1 MVSGRDVVQRY
12 PLLPLNIR
20 RTLDSSAPL
29 ESIPFSYVLS
39 SRRSRRQSFYLK
51 TVKEADAQYK
61 LLQEKTSDK
70 DIQQAYEDDMVKNF
84 QSRQAVAKEIQK
96 WRAARAET
104 RMEEIAAAKESR
116 SESIKAKLKEV
127 GWDERDLPVD
137 QREYRELVYR
147 DQKLTPK
154 VWQMIRPRLE
164 SMIVK
169 KRDER
174 LEEERQALM
183 KNRKALFT
191 QLYSELVQSLL
202 ALPTDYMERVPYIP
216 GAEEVWN
223 LPWVQSHMDQIN
235 EALSVDEWREDI
247 ADDLRL
253 FILDQ
258 WRHFLRNLVEILE
271 GRSLSEASSDV
282 PPPQKAEEKEEED
295 VDMEGMSWRRTS
307 SSKDRV
313 EAITDDIDVLKNRL
327 SLATSAFD
335 CKCGLFD
342 SVMWFPEVL
351 KHGLLY
357 HDWTY
362 PQQFLQHLVPFSRR
376 ADGLIHSLLRGLRL
390 DSGCATI
397 GELNG
402 GADNLLCL
410 RCDPQVARYL
420 SFKDLVEHYL
430 SHRRWFDEA
439 TAARGQVVGGIHGG
453 ALLVD
458 DHDWSDGAP

>member
-70 DIQQAYEDDMVKNF
+70 DIQQAYEDEMVKTF
-84 QSRQAVAKEIQK
+84 QSRQGIAKEIQK
-96 WRAARAET
+96 WRIARAET
-104 RMEEIAAAKESR
+104 RIEEIAAAKQSR
-116 SESIKAKLKEV
+116 SERWGACVLSGRLLLAHTLLQTSIKAKLKEV

-164 SMIVK
+164 SMIIK

-235 EALSVDEWREDI
+235 EALSVDEWRQDI

-271 GRSLSEASSDV
+271 GRSLSEPSSDV
-282 PPPQKAEEKEEED
+282 PPPQKEEEKEEEKEED
-295 VDMEGMSWRRTS
+295 VDMGGMSWRRTS

-357 HDWTY
+357 HDWT
-362 PQQFLQHLVPFSRR
+362 
-376 ADGLIHSLLRGLRL
+376 
-390 DSGCATI
+390 
-397 GELNG
+397 
-402 GADNLLCL
+402 
-410 RCDPQVARYL
+410 
-420 SFKDLVEHYL
+420 
-430 SHRRWFDEA
+430 
-439 TAARGQVVGGIHGG
+439 
-453 ALLVD
+453 
-458 DHDWSDGAP
+458 